1 MFVSRNAQ
9 REKLSCDTGPT
20 RSSWTRVTL
29 GYDTQTF
36 TSFSSSYAPW
46 MRNLGNFQTHYQ
58 LKAFCGPHPHQVGP
72 WVLHWRNAHL
82 MWIFQMENR
91 LSKHTLQSH
100 FIDSVANIESDI
112 KSHIND
118 FLTKYFFAQKPQCP
132 PQSAHLIKL
141 LPYLKH
147 SMAFHHSKARN
158 QNPLNGP
165 QSFVRPGP
173 CCVPQHLI
181 TLALPAMTLLSIFW
195 GTLFLPTITHLSS
208 VWKTPLDH
216 DNPVNDCTYFVV
228 GKTL

>member
-1 MFVSRNAQ
+1 
-9 REKLSCDTGPT
+9 
-20 RSSWTRVTL
+20 
-29 GYDTQTF
+29 
-36 TSFSSSYAPW
+36 
-46 MRNLGNFQTHYQ
+46 
-58 LKAFCGPHPHQVGP
+58 
-72 WVLHWRNAHL
+72 
-82 MWIFQMENR
+82 MWIFQMENH

-132 PQSAHLIKL
+132 SQSAHLIKL

-165 QSFVRPGP
+165 QSFVQPGP

-181 TLALPAMTLLSIFW
+181 TLALPAMTLLSIF
-195 GTLFLPTITHLSS
+195 
-208 VWKTPLDH
+208 
-216 DNPVNDCTYFVV
+216 
-228 GKTL
+228 